1 MQQQVYHSRDLQ
13 AWEQRWFQQQNSSYG
28 LMQQVAWGI
37 SQRLITLFSQ
47 QKIKK
52 IAVCCGQGNNAGDGY
67 LVAKYLKLT
76 FVDAG
81 TIRTETTEMPERLKR
96 IFAGVERIVKFYGPT
111 EAAVEQ
117 VFMAQNPDSALKL
130 GQARGAAVAALVNL
144 DLKVAEYTARQIK
157 QSVVGYGAADKEQVQ
172 MMVMNILKLSIK
184 PQQDAAD
191 ALAAAIC
198 HAHASGSMSKMA
210 VLNALG
216 GMARGRSRVS
226 SRRR

>member
-1 MQQQVYHSRDLQ
+1 MSLIIGIDPGSRLTG
-13 AWEQRWFQQQNSSYG
+13 YG
-28 LMQQVAWGI
+28 I
-37 SQRLITLFSQ
+37 IER
-47 QKIKK
+47 
-52 IAVCCGQGNNAGDGY
+52 DG
-67 LVAKYLKLT
+67 AKLR

-81 TIRTETTEMPERLKR
+81 TIRTETSEMPERLKR
-96 IFAGVERIVKFYGPT
+96 IFAGIERIVKFHGPT

-130 GQARGAAVAALVNL
+130 GQARGAAIAALVNL
-144 DLKVAEYTARQIK
+144 DLQVAEYTARQIK

-172 MMVMNILKLSIK
+172 MMVMKLLNLSIK

-198 HAHASGSMSKMA
+198 HAHASGSMTKLA

-216 GMARGRSRVS
+216 GMARGRSRS
-226 SRRR
+226 ASRRR

>member
-1 MQQQVYHSRDLQ
+1 MSLIIGIDPGSRLTG
-13 AWEQRWFQQQNSSYG
+13 YG
-28 LMQQVAWGI
+28 IIQKEGQK
-37 SQRLITLFSQ
+37 LI
-47 QKIKK
+47 
-52 IAVCCGQGNNAGDGY
+52 
-67 LVAKYLKLT
+67 

-81 TIRTETTEMPERLKR
+81 TIRTETADMPERLKR
-96 IFAGVERIVKFYGPT
+96 IFAGIDRIVKFHGPT

-130 GQARGAAVAALVNL
+130 GQARGAAIAALVNL
-144 DLKVAEYTARQIK
+144 DLQVAEYTARQIK

-172 MMVMNILKLSIK
+172 IMVMKLLNLSIK

-198 HAHASGSMSKMA
+198 HAHASGSMTKLA

-216 GMARGRSRVS
+216 GMARGRSRSS

>member
-1 MQQQVYHSRDLQ
+1 
-13 AWEQRWFQQQNSSYG
+13 
-28 LMQQVAWGI
+28 
-37 SQRLITLFSQ
+37 
-47 QKIKK
+47 
-52 IAVCCGQGNNAGDGY
+52 
-67 LVAKYLKLT
+67 
-76 FVDAG
+76 
-81 TIRTETTEMPERLKR
+81 
-96 IFAGVERIVKFYGPT
+96 
-111 EAAVEQ
+111 
-117 VFMAQNPDSALKL
+117 
-130 GQARGAAVAALVNL
+130 
-144 DLKVAEYTARQIK
+144 
-157 QSVVGYGAADKEQVQ
+157 

>member
-1 MQQQVYHSRDLQ
+1 MSLIIGIDPGSRLTG
-13 AWEQRWFQQQNSSYG
+13 YG
-28 LMQQVAWGI
+28 I
-37 SQRLITLFSQ
+37 
-47 QKIKK
+47 IKK
-52 IAVCCGQGNNAGDGY
+52 DGQH
-67 LVAKYLKLT
+67 LS
-76 FVDAG
+76 FIDAG

-96 IFAGVERIVKFYGPT
+96 IFAGIDRIVRFHGPT

-130 GQARGAAVAALVNL
+130 GQARGAAIAALTNL
-144 DLKVAEYTARQIK
+144 DLSVAEYTARQIK

-172 MMVMNILKLSIK
+172 MMVMRILKLEIK
-184 PQQDAAD
+184 PQQDASD

-216 GMARGRSRVS
+216 GMARGRSRTT

>member
-1 MQQQVYHSRDLQ
+1 MGIILFLKCGMSLIIGIDPGSRLTG
-13 AWEQRWFQQQNSSYG
+13 YG
-28 LMQQVAWGI
+28 I
-37 SQRLITLFSQ
+37 IE
-47 QKIKK
+47 KD
-52 IAVCCGQGNNAGDGY
+52 GQ
-67 LVAKYLKLT
+67 KLT

-96 IFAGVERIVKFYGPT
+96 IFAGVERIVKYHGPT

-130 GQARGAAVAALVNL
+130 GQARGAAIAALVNL
-144 DLKVAEYTARQIK
+144 DLQVAEYTARQIK
-157 QSVVGYGAADKEQVQ
+157 QAVVGYGAADKDQVQ
-172 MMVMNILKLSIK
+172 MMVMRLLNLSIK

-198 HAHASGSMSKMA
+198 HAHASGSMSKLA

-216 GMARGRSRVS
+216 GMARGRSRNS
-226 SRRR
+226 TRRR

>member
-1 MQQQVYHSRDLQ
+1 MSLIIGIDPGSRLTG
-13 AWEQRWFQQQNSSYG
+13 YG
-28 LMQQVAWGI
+28 I
-37 SQRLITLFSQ
+37 I
-47 QKIKK
+47 QKE
-52 IAVCCGQGNNAGDGY
+52 GS
-67 LVAKYLKLT
+67 KLT

-81 TIRTETTEMPERLKR
+81 TIRTETAEMPERLKR

-130 GQARGAAVAALVNL
+130 GQARGAAIAALVNL
-144 DLKVAEYTARQIK
+144 DLQVAEYTARQIK
-157 QSVVGYGAADKEQVQ
+157 QSVVGYGAAEKDQVQ
-172 MMVMNILKLSIK
+172 MMVMRILNLSIK

>member
-1 MQQQVYHSRDLQ
+1 MSLIIGIDPGSRLTG
-13 AWEQRWFQQQNSSYG
+13 YG
-28 LMQQVAWGI
+28 I
-37 SQRLITLFSQ
+37 IE
-47 QKIKK
+47 K
-52 IAVCCGQGNNAGDGY
+52 DGS
-67 LVAKYLKLT
+67 KLT

-172 MMVMNILKLSIK
+172 MMVMNILILSIK

>member
-1 MQQQVYHSRDLQ
+1 MALIIGIDPGSRLTG
-13 AWEQRWFQQQNSSYG
+13 YG
-28 LMQQVAWGI
+28 IIEHQG
-37 SQRLITLFSQ
+37 SQ
-47 QKIKK
+47 
-52 IAVCCGQGNNAGDGY
+52 
-67 LVAKYLKLT
+67 LK
-76 FVDAG
+76 FIDAG
-81 TIRTETTEMPERLKR
+81 TIRTETQDMPERLKR
-96 IFAGVERIVKFYGPT
+96 IFAGIERIVKFHGPT

-130 GQARGAAVAALVNL
+130 GQARGAAIAALVNL

-172 MMVMNILKLSIK
+172 MMVMKLLKLEIQ
-184 PQQDAAD
+184 PQADAAD

-198 HAHASGSMSKMA
+198 HAHASGSMSKLA

-216 GMARGRSRVS
+216 GMARGRSRYS

>member
-1 MQQQVYHSRDLQ
+1 MGIISFLKSRMSLIIGIDPGSRLTG
-13 AWEQRWFQQQNSSYG
+13 YG
-28 LMQQVAWGI
+28 I
-37 SQRLITLFSQ
+37 IE
-47 QKIKK
+47 KD
-52 IAVCCGQGNNAGDGY
+52 GQ
-67 LVAKYLKLT
+67 KLT

-96 IFAGVERIVKFYGPT
+96 IFAGIDRIVKHHGPT
-111 EAAVEQ
+111 QAAVEQ

-130 GQARGAAVAALVNL
+130 GQARGAAIAALVNL
-144 DLKVAEYTARQIK
+144 DLEVAEYSARQIK
-157 QSVVGYGAADKEQVQ
+157 QAVVGYGAADKEQVQ
-172 MMVMNILKLSIK
+172 MMVMKLLNLSIK

-198 HAHASGSMSKMA
+198 HAHASGSMSKLA

-216 GMARGRSRVS
+216 GMARGRSRNS

>member
-1 MQQQVYHSRDLQ
+1 MSLIIGIDPGSRLTG
-13 AWEQRWFQQQNSSYG
+13 YG
-28 LMQQVAWGI
+28 IIEKDG
-37 SQRLITLFSQ
+37 
-47 QKIKK
+47 QK
-52 IAVCCGQGNNAGDGY
+52 
-67 LVAKYLKLT
+67 LK

-96 IFAGVERIVKFYGPT
+96 IFAGVERIVKFHGPT

-117 VFMAQNPDSALKL
+117 IFMAKNPDSALKL
-130 GQARGAAVAALVNL
+130 GQARGAAIAALVNL
-144 DLKVAEYTARQIK
+144 DLQVAEYTARQIK
-157 QSVVGYGAADKEQVQ
+157 QSVVGYGAAEKEQVQ
-172 MMVMNILKLSIK
+172 MMVMKLLNLSVQ

-198 HAHASGSMSKMA
+198 HAHASGSMSKLA

-216 GMARGRSRVS
+216 GMARGRSRTS